1 MKEYRDPRSV
11 LRYRIP
17 TELAARAMLMNERW
31 TPERQDEM
39 SERAHIRGPL
49 RPEQLLSVRKR
60 NAIHL
65 RSHTFRAVDLFLI
78 AAATVVTV
86 ERGYGAGLLRTTIAQ
101 VAPFVAGSYVLAR
114 CLRSMGLYSFG
125 RTERSLIHLGR
136 VAAAAGVAFG
146 VAVGV
151 DTIAGSGGP
160 AVRSVAM
167 WAGRCVIGVVVLHVV
182 WGQWVRHW
190 RRTGWLTPNVVVVGA
205 TAHAEELIRTTL
217 QRRDLNLLGI
227 FDDRLE
233 RSPMALLGVPVLG
246 NIDALNNHKI
256 TPYVDLIVVA
266 VDTSATA
273 RIRQITG
280 QLAVLPNRVSLIVD
294 NDGDPMRAGTIE
306 QLVNAPLAS
315 LNFAVDSERRAF
327 AKRLQDLS
335 ISVPMMILMAPL
347 FGVIA
352 LAVRLDSPG
361 PIFFRQRRHGFNNEE
376 IVVWKFR
383 TMRREAT
390 DATAERQVSANDER
404 VTRVGRLLRKSSLDE
419 LPQLFN
425 VISGE
430 MSLVGPRPHAIGM
443 KTGEVESA
451 RLVAEYAHR
460 HRIKPG
466 MTGWAAVKG
475 SRGPLNDAAAVRRR
489 VALDVQ
495 YIDRQSFW
503 VDLWIMLRTVP
514 SIFGDRCSV
523 R

>member
-1 MKEYRDPRSV
+1 
-11 LRYRIP
+11 
-17 TELAARAMLMNERW
+17 MLMNERW
-31 TPERQDEM
+31 TPERQDE
-39 SERAHIRGPL
+39 SPTHAHVRGPL

-60 NAIHL
+60 NAIRL
-65 RSHTFRAVDLFLI
+65 RSHTFRAVDLLLI
-78 AAATVVTV
+78 AAATIVTIAP
-86 ERGYGAGLLRTTIAQ
+86 GYGAGMFEATVAQ
-101 VAPFVAGSYVLAR
+101 VAPFVVGSYVLAR

-125 RTERSLIHLGR
+125 RTERFVIHLGR
-136 VAAAAGVAFG
+136 IIVAAGVAFG
-146 VAVGV
+146 VAVAIDAG
-151 DTIAGSGGP
+151 AGSGGP
-160 AVRSVAM
+160 SVRSVAM
-167 WAGRCVIGVVVLHVV
+167 WAGRCVIGILALHVV

-217 QRRDLNLLGI
+217 ERRDLHLLGI
-227 FDDRLE
+227 FDDRRE
-233 RSPMALLGVPVLG
+233 RSPMAMLGVPVLG

-294 NDGDPMRAGTIE
+294 NDNDSTRVATIE
-306 QLVNAPLAS
+306 QLANAPLAS
-315 LNFAVDSERRAF
+315 LNVAVDSERRAF
-327 AKRLQDLS
+327 AKRLQDLAIS
-335 ISVPMMILMAPL
+335 IPMMILMAPL

-383 TMRREAT
+383 TMRRETT

-419 LPQLFN
+419 LPQLLN

-443 KTGEVESA
+443 KTGDVESA

-466 MTGWAAVKG
+466 MTGWAAVEG
-475 SRGPLNDAAAVRRR
+475 SRGPLNDAADVRRR

-495 YIDRQSFW
+495 YIERQSFW

-514 SIFGDRCSV
+514 SMLGDRRSV